1 MKNTVI
7 TEELEELYSSYTK
20 AESFGNLLLK
30 FVVVIIIL
38 RNNLTYLPDQV
49 FIFNW
54 GEFD

>member
-30 FVVVIIIL
+30 FVVVTMIL
-38 RNNLTYLPDQV
+38 RNNLTYLSDQIL
-49 FIFNW
+49 IFNW
-54 GEFD
+54 GEFE